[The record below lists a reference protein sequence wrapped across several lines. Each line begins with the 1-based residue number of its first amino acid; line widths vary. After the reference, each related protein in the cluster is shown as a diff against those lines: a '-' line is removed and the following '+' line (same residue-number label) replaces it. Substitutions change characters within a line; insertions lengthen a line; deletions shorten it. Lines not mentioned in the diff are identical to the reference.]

1 MKTARLD
8 ALEQRRLLAA
18 ATTVVDFPDF
28 GDASALDLHG
38 DAAVVDGR
46 LRVSPDVR
54 YSQGNAYT
62 ATPAPLADDAS
73 FSARFAFE
81 LDGTQGA
88 DGGDGLVFL
97 VHNGDND
104 WLPPWGPGGTLGYHG
119 VGASLAVEFDTVRSG
134 TDPDGNHVALHLWGD
149 SEVPLALA
157 SVGLEL
163 TGGTRFAWVDY
174 DGTTDAVRVFLS
186 DRPAK
191 PTVPVVTGRVDLSAM
206 LGGAFHAGFS
216 AASGYDHSAHD
227 VLGWTMTVSDP
238 AAPNVPP
245 APLDDAA
252 AVRQNSGPT
261 PIDVLRNDADP
272 DGDPLAILSAEG
284 AKHGTLT
291 TDGTRVF
298 YEPDPGYAG
307 PDSFTY
313 RAGDG
318 RGGISTASVAVTVEP
333 TPASGTIGLEAGAYA
348 VNESAGT
355 VTIGVVREGGSSGV
369 ATVDFLTSDDTAVAG
384 GDYLGRSGTLRFADG
399 QDYATI
405 TITLVDD
412 DRNEGD
418 EDFAVSLDKVTG
430 ADLGAP
436 RTARVT
442 IADDDAPPPPPP
454 TAGGLPWLEDFNLP
468 DGTTTDGGAT
478 GWLRELPAGGRLEVE
493 GGRLVL
499 SNTRAVATWVTAPID
514 IGGADAAGGSIL
526 LRSVGSMETAGDYR
540 DFVEIAYSVDGGPE
554 RVVARRDG
562 GVTGTERID
571 FGGIAG
577 RFVVLTVRGV
587 TTSGGEMY
595 LIDDVRLD
603 AADGPATPFGFYAQA
618 EDGAG
623 VGGGW
628 SVRAGGS
635 GGRHVVW
642 AGGDSMSQPGPSPVA
657 FEFRAPSAGLYSVH
671 LRAGAPSGGDDSVW
685 VKVDGA
691 DVGRST
697 NVSRADGWVK
707 FNGIDAANGF
717 GWDRAHN
724 WDLGG
729 APASFYLPAG
739 EHTLRLA
746 PREDGTAIDGV
757 YVTNTGA
764 PPDTAALDAT
774 GGGDDDL
781 TGVFRDVRLVTGG
794 PGKLTDIVPLPG
806 ASSTFLISDQ
816 DGRVHV
822 MHDGTI
828 RPQPF
833 ADLRPWVNGTRDRG
847 LLALAVDPAWPRRP
861 YVYALHTYDPP
872 QTATNTALD
881 GPDKNGNRAGR
892 VVRLTADPA
901 TLVAQP
907 GQGEVIVGKRSIW
920 ANISSPDRD
929 STGDASVPAS
939 GTPDHN
945 GYVDDFIA
953 TDSQSHSVGDLQF
966 GLDGALYVSLGD
978 ATSYGMTDPRTAYV
992 QDLNTLR
999 GKVLRVDPDTGL
1011 GLADNPFYTGD
1022 GDDNASRVYALGL
1035 RNPFTMARRP
1045 SDGDLFVGDVGWYTR
1060 EEINVIDVA
1069 GGGGEN
1075 FGWPWYEGTQ
1085 KTPGYRNLAAAEDFY
1100 RDGGEGVLTGP
1111 AYDRSHAD
1119 GARAF
1124 VAGDFI
1130 DADAA
1135 NFPQRFRDQLLFT
1148 DWQSG
1153 RIEALIVDADGTATV
1168 ETVLTGVGRISTMAR
1183 GADGWVYY
1191 ATHDG
1196 HVGRVEFVPTEQE

>member
-18 ATTVVDFPDF
+18 ATTVVDFPNF
-28 GDASALDLHG
+28 GDATALELHG

-62 ATPAPLADDAS
+62 ATPAPLGDDAS

-81 LDGTQGA
+81 IDGVQGA

-97 VHNGDND
+97 VHSGDNG
-104 WLPPWGPGGTLGYHG
+104 WLPPWGPGNTLGYHG
-119 VGASLAVEFDTVRSG
+119 VGASLAVEFDTARGG
-134 TDPDGNHVALHLWGD
+134 TDPDGNHVALHLWGN
-149 SEVPLALA
+149 SEDPLELA

-174 DGTTDAVRVFLS
+174 DGTTDAVRVFLN
-186 DRPAK
+186 DADAK
-191 PTVPVVTGRVDLSAM
+191 PAVPVVTGSVDLSAM

-227 VLGWTMTVSDP
+227 VLAWTMTLGDDD
-238 AAPNVPP
+238 AANDPP
-245 APLDDAA
+245 APVDDGAI
-252 AVRQNSGPT
+252 VRQNAGPT
-261 PIDVLRNDADP
+261 PLDVLRNDADP
-272 DGDPLAILSAEG
+272 DGDPLTVLSAAG
-284 AKHGTLT
+284 ARHGTLT
-291 TDGTRVF
+291 TDGARVF

-318 RGGISTASVAVTVEP
+318 RGGLASADVAVTVEP
-333 TPASGTIGLEAGAYA
+333 TPASGTIGLEAGGYA
-348 VNESAGT
+348 VSESAGT
-355 VTIGVVREGGSSGV
+355 VTIGVVREGGSEGV
-369 ATVDFLTSDDTAVAG
+369 ATVNFLTSDDTATAG

-399 QDYATI
+399 QAYATI

-412 DRNEGD
+412 ARNEGD

-442 IADDDAPPPPPP
+442 IADDDAPPPS
-454 TAGGLPWLEDFNLP
+454 ANRLPWREDFNLP
-468 DGTTTDGGAT
+468 DGTTAT
-478 GWLRELPAGGRLEVE
+478 GRWATDVPAGGRFAAE
-493 GGRLVL
+493 GGRLTL
-499 SNTRAVATWVTAPID
+499 SDTDAVATWTTAPID
-514 IGGADAAGGSIL
+514 VSGAGAAGGSLL
-526 LRSVGSMETAGDYR
+526 LRSVGSLESAGFYR
-540 DFVEIAYSVDGGPE
+540 DFVEVAYRVDGGPE
-554 RVVARRDG
+554 VMVARRDG
-562 GVTGTERID
+562 DVAGAQRID

-577 RFVVLTVRGV
+577 DSVVLIVRGV
-587 TTSGGEMY
+587 TTAGSEMY

-603 AADGPATPFGFYAQA
+603 AADGPMTPFGFYAQA

-623 VGGGW
+623 VGGDW

-635 GGRHVVW
+635 GGRHAVW
-642 AGGDSMSQPGPSPVA
+642 AGDDSFSQPGPTPIS
-657 FEFRAPSAGLYSVH
+657 FDFTAPSAGLYSIH
-671 LRAGAPSGGDDSVW
+671 LRVSAPSGGDDSVW
-685 VKVDGA
+685 LKIDGA

-697 NVSRADGWVK
+697 DVSRADGWVK
-707 FNGIDAANGF
+707 FNGIDAASGF

-729 APASFYLPAG
+729 APVSFYLPAG

-757 YVTNTGA
+757 YVTSTDA
-764 PPDTAALDAT
+764 PPDTALLDAV
-774 GGGDDDL
+774 GGGDDDV

-806 ASSTFLISDQ
+806 TASTFLISDQ

-822 MHDGTI
+822 MQDGDV
-828 RPQPF
+828 RQQPF

-872 QTATNTALD
+872 ETANNTALD

-901 TLVAQP
+901 ALVAQP
-907 GQGEVIVGKRSIW
+907 GEGEVIVGKRSTW
-920 ANISSPDRD
+920 ANISGPDRD

-939 GTPDHN
+939 GTPDDR
-945 GYVDDFIA
+945 GYVNDFIA

-966 GLDGALYVSLGD
+966 GVDGALYVSLGD

-992 QDLNTLR
+992 QDLDTLR

-1022 GDDNASRVYALGL
+1022 GDDNQSRVYALGL

-1085 KTPGYRNLAAAEDFY
+1085 RTPGYKNLAGADDFY
-1100 RDGGEGVLTGP
+1100 RDGGQGVLTGP

-1124 VAGDFI
+1124 VAGDFV

-1148 DWQSG
+1148 DWLSG
-1153 RIEALIVDADGTATV
+1153 RIEALIVDADGTSTV
-1168 ETVLTGVGRISTMAR
+1168 ETVLTDVGRVSTMAR

-1196 HVGRVEFVPTEQE
+1196 RVGRIEFVPAA